1 MDGLAMLV
9 NVASRIWWSMLM
21 VGLAIVEMSLFLAME
36 LNEKGFIM
44 HCPLCVVYMCAA
56 FAF

>member
-1 MDGLAMLV
+1 
-9 NVASRIWWSMLM
+9 M